1 MHARVPCKK
10 EMHVIAAMVPIK
22 TPDGQAE
29 LSTRQRRVSQRHR
42 TVLLLVDGR
51 RDELQVRSLAARA
64 GVPDSFFGE
73 LLDLGLISLPGPG
86 ARMPADAQASAPGV
100 LHVDLPLDAADD
112 GADSEL
118 PAARSLHPESMLSDS
133 MLGEFGSPNSW
144 LPSQNG
150 DDLGVD
156 SALEEA
162 RDILIRAV
170 RTETPVA
177 GSLTIMRLRRARTR
191 SDLAVLLRDVEVRI
205 SKPHRLLAAAQ
216 TLRHVRHL
224 LAMRADSSLS
234 SS

>member
-1 MHARVPCKK
+1 MPCKK
-10 EMHVIAAMVPIK
+10 EIPVAAAMVPIK

-73 LLDLGLISLPGPG
+73 LLELGLIKLPEPG
-86 ARMPADAQASAPGV
+86 ANMPLQAQASAPGV

-112 GADSEL
+112 AADSVL
-118 PAARSLHPESMLSDS
+118 PAVRSLPPESVLPDS
-133 MLGEFGSPNSW
+133 MMGELSSPNSW

-150 DDLGVD
+150 DDSGVD
-156 SALEEA
+156 AALEEA
-162 RDILIRAV
+162 RGVLIRAV
-170 RTETPVA
+170 RAEAPVT
-177 GSLTIMRLRRARTR
+177 GSLTVMRLRRARSR
-191 SDLAVLLRDVEVRI
+191 SDLAALLHDVELRI

-216 TLRHVRHL
+216 TLRHARHL
-224 LAMRADSSLS
+224 LGLRTDSSLS
-234 SS
+234 FGQ

>member
-73 LLDLGLISLPGPG
+73 LLELGLIRLPEPS
-86 ARMPADAQASAPGV
+86 ARMPVDAQAPVPGV

-118 PAARSLHPESMLSDS
+118 PAARSLHPESVLSDS

-156 SALEEA
+156 AALEEA

-170 RTETPVA
+170 RTEAPVA

-191 SDLAVLLRDVEVRI
+191 SDLAVLLQDVELRI

-234 SS
+234 PS